1 MASITEK
8 IELLGKGLYS
18 DSKIPDKLT
27 LKSIPTASELE
38 YVGAEDFDKVMLE
51 KIFPQAIEEKI
62 DFEKLFEILRALRHG
77 EQERHEQPFV
87 TVFQL
92 EAEAVFRLEAGRV
105 AFVQL
110 ETGQAHSGAEIAN
123 HLL

>member
-1 MASITEK
+1 MDRIRKA
-8 IELLGKGLYS
+8 LRG
-18 DSKIPDKLT
+18 
-27 LKSIPTASELE
+27 
-38 YVGAEDFDKVMLE
+38 MNH
-51 KIFPQAIEEKI
+51 
-62 DFEKLFEILRALRHG
+62 FEKLFEILRALRHG